1 MEEVE
6 RCYHALS
13 YDGIPP
19 HKPYKGKFLCSF
31 LTLWEWINDETDSAH
46 SEDEESTGTD
56 VQ

>member
-13 YDGIPP
+13 YGGIPP